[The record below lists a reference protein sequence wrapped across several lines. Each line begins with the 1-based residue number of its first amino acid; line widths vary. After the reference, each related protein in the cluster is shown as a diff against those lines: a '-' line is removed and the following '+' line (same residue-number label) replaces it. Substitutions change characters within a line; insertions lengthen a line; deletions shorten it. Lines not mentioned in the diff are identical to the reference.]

1 MRPGARHAVFAAGA
15 LALASLGLQVVP
27 GSAASLGVGSTSL
40 TSWKSAATV
49 GCTSPGTQTLGA
61 SADAYVDENN
71 PSNNFGTQNQLLVR
85 SRSNSRDARTL
96 VRFNLPAIPS
106 GCTVT
111 SARLRLFA
119 TAADIGRTL
128 QALRANASW
137 AETTVTWNTQP
148 ATTGAAATVASATGW
163 REWTVTTQV
172 TAMYAGTNNG
182 FLVRDA
188 SEGAALQQS
197 QTFRSRDAA
206 ANNPELVVTFG

>member
-1 MRPGARHAVFAAGA
+1 MRLRARHGALAAGA
-15 LALASLGLQVVP
+15 LALATLGLQVVP

-61 SADAYVDENN
+61 SADTYVNQN
-71 PSNNFGTQNQLLVR
+71 APTTNFGTQTSISVR
-85 SRSNSRDARTL
+85 SLNANRNRRGL
-96 VRFNLPAIPS
+96 VRFNLPAIPA
-106 GCTVT
+106 GCSVT

-119 TAADIGRTL
+119 TAADAGRTL
-128 QALRANASW
+128 QALRVNASW

-163 REWTVTTQV
+163 REWTVTTHV
-172 TAMYAGTNNG
+172 TAMYAGANNG

-188 SEGAALQQS
+188 AESNGTQVTS
-197 QTFRSRDAA
+197 TFNSREAGS
-206 ANNPELVVTFG
+206 NTPQLVVTFG